1 MEKAPKNKSGNESG
15 AEQMSLVER
24 KRQEAFATVCDALDE
39 RLSKGVGPTYESG
52 GRSYELTSAED
63 CMVAFAQSMKN
74 EIVALHKEIVE
85 KNDYREEQAAAKLL
99 ALINTYE
106 RLIALYAE
114 LRSYYPKAAARVE
127 EHIPS
132 LNEMAAH
139 GKKIWEKVKAQ
150 KK

>member
-1 MEKAPKNKSGNESG
+1 MEKPKGEEK
-15 AEQMSLVER
+15 MSLVER
-24 KRQEAFATVCDALDE
+24 KRQEAFASVCDNLDE
-39 RLSKGVGPTYESG
+39 RLSKGITPTFESG
-52 GRSYELTSAED
+52 GREYELTSAED

-99 ALINTYE
+99 ALITTYE

-132 LNEMAAH
+132 LNEIAEH
-139 GKKIWEKVKAQ
+139 GQKIWNKVKS
-150 KK
+150 KKNKTEK

>member
-1 MEKAPKNKSGNESG
+1 MEKSPRKESG
-15 AEQMSLVER
+15 KEQMSLVER
-24 KRQEAFATVCDALDE
+24 KRQEAFATVCDRLDE
-39 RLSKGVGPTYESG
+39 LLAKGIGPTFESG
-52 GRSYELTSAED
+52 GRGYELTSAED

-99 ALINTYE
+99 ALITTYE

-127 EHIPS
+127 AHIPS
-132 LNEMAAH
+132 LNEIAEH
-139 GKKIWEKVKAQ
+139 GQKIWSKVKAH